1 MKIYNKEKTIILNN
15 PDLEKGYLA
24 KDTIVVQTVPAQD
37 EVQEKFHYITI
48 KEYANGGKDVE
59 KVIDTKHKPAIEEHD
74 EIEEI
79 QVYIPYTVDEYLE
92 KQKEKLREWRSQYL
106 EIIDCAVWYDCL
118 THEDKEIVKQFRL
131 ALLDITKTMV
141 KPAVPNCVL
150 ARL

>member
-15 PDLEKGYLA
+15 PDLEKGYLV
-24 KDTIVVQTVPAQD
+24 KDTIVVQTVPARD

-59 KVIDTKHKPAIEEHD
+59 KVIDTKYTPAIEEHD

-118 THEDKEIVKQFRL
+118 TQEDKEIVKQFRL